1 MKTQD
6 EDISS
11 LCPLGDVEPL
21 CVPCSEVH
29 PALNQLQQ
37 PAQQATQPQGC
48 PVVV

>member
-1 MKTQD
+1 MKIQD
-6 EDISS
+6 EDINP
-11 LCPLGDVEPL
+11 LHPLGEVELL
-21 CVPCSEVH
+21 CVPRSEVH